1 MQYLIQIDYQTKK
14 LYMIAIVFKNE
25 KRHSLSL
32 SIRTLQALLYNE
44 ETLIYEVM
52 NDWNV
57 VQSVLEGNE

>member
-1 MQYLIQIDYQTKK
+1 
-14 LYMIAIVFKNE
+14 MIAIVLKNK

-32 SIRTLQALLYNE
+32 SIRTLQALLCNE

-57 VQSVLEGNE
+57 VQSVLEENE